1 MNFRPKPDTVKEFNG
16 FVSWREE
23 WQLEQFNNVVHKNE
37 EVTRVQRV
45 ALTDISTL
53 GPSIDHETLGLTP
66 GTYDSTNYFGDTASS
81 TYKFPRQHVMQSPS
95 IRSRTSSGTRI
106 DASLDIEQGNTH
118 KLLILGKNIM
128 SLYQLPD
135 GGGGVREGVELIP
148 MSSGSHT
155 SSVVSA
161 ARSGAS
167 SAPPRFTRPASAVSA
182 ASISAASISSLT
194 TTDDLLGPFFEVTA
208 KISKAERLDANY
220 ASVRPRR
227 SEMLSSTRFE
237 PDVQNAVQ
245 VVMAARKI
253 GEMDRLKRS
262 EFFRKRELERQTEAI
277 SGELSSQALDQTS
290 VRAQAQFNPSSSAGG
305 LDGLISRI
313 RAQRSRVDSGSSL

>member
-1 MNFRPKPDTVKEFNG
+1 MAAEK
-16 FVSWREE
+16 
-23 WQLEQFNNVVHKNE
+23 LNNVVHKNE
-37 EVTRVQRV
+37 DVKKVQRV

-66 GTYDSTNYFGDTASS
+66 GTYDSTNYLGDTASS
-81 TYKFPRQHVMQSPS
+81 TSKFLRQHVMQSPS
-95 IRSRTSSGTRI
+95 IRSRASSGTRI
-106 DASLDIEQGNTH
+106 DASFDIEQGDTH
-118 KLLILGKNIM
+118 KPLILGKNIM

-135 GGGGVREGVELIP
+135 RGGGVREGVELIP

-182 ASISAASISSLT
+182 ASISAASISNLT
-194 TTDDLLGPFFEVTA
+194 TTDVLLGPVCADAKTA
-208 KISKAERLDANY
+208 KISKAEKLDANF

-227 SEMLSSTRFE
+227 SEMLSSTPRRFE

-262 EFFRKRELERQTEAI
+262 DVAESLRKRELERQTEAI
-277 SGELSSQALDQTS
+277 SGELSSQALEQTS
-290 VRAQAQFNPSSSAGG
+290 VRAQAQLNPSSSVGG

-313 RAQRSRVDSGSSL
+313 RAQRSRVESGSSL